1 MSDIKAPLID
11 TASVDNAST
20 TTPKVAT
27 PRPFRPL
34 PPLELPILNTL
45 RHQRTIL
52 ASSSPRRRQLLAQ
65 IGLTNLEI
73 LPSNHPE
80 DLPKSAYSTPWEY
93 CVATASAKALSTYQA
108 ALNDVTKGDP
118 GLVIAAD
125 TIVVGNSGEIL
136 EKPRSERQH
145 IDMLRALRDGGRI
158 GHEGTDHAMVEAAAR
173 RVESM
178 GLGTGMRGEGNVR
191 AVSATASSG
200 KTGRSERGG
209 WHKVYT
215 AVSMCAP
222 LASARDPGYVLETIV
237 EDTSVKFAGDS
248 TFWRL
253 MNRCYYGLLIPFQ
266 YPMRTF

>member
-1 MSDIKAPLID
+1 VHKSILRLKLNKMSDIKSPSTSTATANDTPPQYDAAAHTTAPPP
-11 TASVDNAST
+11 TAA
-20 TTPKVAT
+20 A

-34 PPLELPILNTL
+34 PPLDLPVLNTL
-45 RHQRTIL
+45 RNQRTIL

-65 IGLTNLEI
+65 IGLNKLEI

-80 DLPKSAYSTPWEY
+80 DLPKSAYTTAWEY

-108 ALNDVTKGDP
+108 ALNDAVKGDP

-145 IDMLRALRDGGRI
+145 IEMLKALRDGGRV
-158 GHEGTDHAMVEAAAR
+158 GQGGTDHAMVEAAAR
-173 RVESM
+173 QVEGM

-191 AVSATASSG
+191 SVSGTGTVG
-200 KTGRSERGG
+200 KPSRNERGG

-215 AVSMCAP
+215 AVSVCAP

-248 TFWRL
+248 TF
-253 MNRCYYGLLIPFQ
+253 
-266 YPMRTF
+266 

>member
-1 MSDIKAPLID
+1 MSDTKGPFISTAAEKDAPPQYDATLHTNAPPPPA
-11 TASVDNAST
+11 TA
-20 TTPKVAT
+20 

-34 PPLELPILNTL
+34 PPLDLPVLNTL
-45 RHQRTIL
+45 RTQRTIL

-65 IGLTNLEI
+65 IGLNNLEI

-80 DLPKSAYSTPWEY
+80 DLPKSAYTTAWEY

-108 ALNDVTKGDP
+108 ALNDAVKGDP
-118 GLVIAAD
+118 AVVIAAD

-145 IDMLRALRDGGRI
+145 IEMLKALRDGGRL
-158 GHEGTDHAMVEAAAR
+158 GHADNDYAMVEAAAK

-178 GLGTGMRGEGNVR
+178 GLGTGMRGEGNIR
-191 AVSATASSG
+191 SAPTMGPGGKSS
-200 KTGRSERGG
+200 RNERGG

-215 AVSMCAP
+215 AVAVCAP

-237 EDTSVKFAGDS
+237 EDTSVKFAADS
-248 TFWRL
+248 MSRKAL
-253 MNRCYYGLLIPFQ
+253 Q
-266 YPMRTF
+266 SPMSAC

>member
-1 MSDIKAPLID
+1 MSDTKSPLIS
-11 TASVDNAST
+11 TAAATDSPPQYDAAAHTGAPPPV
-20 TTPKVAT
+20 VAAA

-34 PPLELPILNTL
+34 PPLDLPVLNTL
-45 RHQRTIL
+45 RNQRTIL
-52 ASSSPRRRQLLAQ
+52 ASSSPRRRQLLGQ

-80 DLPKSAYSTPWEY
+80 DLPKSAYTTAWEY

-108 ALNDVTKGDP
+108 ALNDAVKGDP

-125 TIVVGNSGEIL
+125 TIVVGNSGEIM

-145 IDMLRALRDGGRI
+145 IEMLKALRDGGRV
-158 GHEGTDHAMVEAAAR
+158 GQGGTDHAMVEAAAR
-173 RVESM
+173 QVESM
-178 GLGTGMRGEGNVR
+178 GLGTGMRGEGNVKS
-191 AVSATASSG
+191 VSATG
-200 KTGRSERGG
+200 PTGRSSKSERGG

-215 AVSMCAP
+215 AVSVCAP

-248 TFWRL
+248 TLEAIKHRL
-253 MNRCYYGLLIPFQ
+253 
-266 YPMRTF
+266 